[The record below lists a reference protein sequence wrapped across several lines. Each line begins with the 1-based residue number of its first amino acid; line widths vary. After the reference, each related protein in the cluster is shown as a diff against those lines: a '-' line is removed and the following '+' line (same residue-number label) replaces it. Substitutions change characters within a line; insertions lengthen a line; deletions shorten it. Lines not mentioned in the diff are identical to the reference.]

1 MRRRSA
7 QGTLSVWAAVAG
19 LWLVVIVAWATQMGL
34 DRWVVDARQSDAV
47 AEYYRSREPEIGTIV
62 SLPPEDIN
70 GQPISREDSETEDV
84 LLIIAG
90 SCSECAKNKFDPARL
105 DLSSF
110 SQVILVFTSSVEQI
124 RAAQLELPGHA
135 RVLAD
140 TRGELAMHL
149 NAHYQP
155 RFYLLDRGLRL
166 RKLQGDVRGTSNWYM
181 DLLTKGPETSK

>member
-7 QGTLSVWAAVAG
+7 RGTLSVWAAVAG

-34 DRWVVDARQSDAV
+34 DRWVVRERQSDAV
-47 AEYYRSREPEIGTIV
+47 AEYYQSREPGIGTV
-62 SLPPEDIN
+62 APLPPEDID
-70 GQPISREDSETEDV
+70 GQPISREDSTAEDV

-110 SQVILVFTSSVEQI
+110 SQVIVVFTSSVEQI
-124 RAAQLELPGHA
+124 RAAKLELPEHV
-135 RVLAD
+135 RVVSD
-140 TRGELAMHL
+140 VRGELAMRL
-149 NAHYQP
+149 NAYYQP

-166 RKLQGDVRGTSNWYM
+166 RKLQGDVRGASNWYM
-181 DLLTKGPETSK
+181 DLLTKGPETGE